1 MAEPQQPEQSRGGI
15 VAWFAGHHVAANL
28 LMLFVLLVG
37 LMSLGSII
45 VEVFPEFEVNVLSVS
60 VVYPG
65 ASPAETE
72 QGVVLRIEEAIA
84 SIEDIDR
91 ITATAAE
98 GAGSVSIELAEGADS
113 RKVLDDR
120 CAHAATQ
127 RRRPPFASASASCGP
142 HARYMR
148 SCAAPA

>member
-1 MAEPQQPEQSRGGI
+1 MRKPLETFIDLHSFQGFNTFGTLENWFFAAPYGNELMRAWKDEFKHSWEIGPDEWINQNVWHRGW
-15 VAWFAGHHVAANL
+15 AH
-28 LMLFVLLVG
+28 
-37 LMSLGSII
+37 
-45 VEVFPEFEVNVLSVS
+45 
-60 VVYPG
+60 
-65 ASPAETE
+65 
-72 QGVVLRIEEAIA
+72 
-84 SIEDIDR
+84 D
-91 ITATAAE
+91 
-98 GAGSVSIELAEGADS
+98 ADWHYLNQHACF